1 MKAMGKLKLELVKTW
16 PPRLV
21 FCVVLHQIIEEKTKN
36 MANKKAPL
44 PDVEN
49 SVITRSVIIACAVL
63 SGLFILL
70 LFLQD
75 NLAKI
80 FGQYADEMTIGLML
94 LSLWLVVS
102 SSIRSVNHLAKTV
115 ETWKL
120 LLVGVLIGFISA
132 VLTTAFLILF
142 PGVAKSQN
150 MQEVTGATG
159 AMILV
164 MAGIAFVVSL
174 ISVVNIR
181 VRNRSLGNLLE
192 VLIVL
197 AVIGGLVWWATK
209 S

>member
-1 MKAMGKLKLELVKTW
+1 
-16 PPRLV
+16 
-21 FCVVLHQIIEEKTKN
+21 

-44 PDVEN
+44 SDVEN
-49 SVITRSVIIACAVL
+49 SVLTRSVIIACVVL

-75 NLAKI
+75 NLTKV
-80 FGQYADEMTIGLML
+80 FGHYADEVTIGLML

-102 SSIRSVNHLAKTV
+102 SSIRSVNHLAATV

-120 LLVGVLIGFISA
+120 LLCGVLIGLVSA

-150 MQEVTGATG
+150 MQEVTGASG

-174 ISVVNIR
+174 ISLVNIR
-181 VRNRSLGNLLE
+181 VKNRSLGNLLE

-197 AVIGGLVWWATK
+197 AVIGGLVLWATK
-209 S
+209 